1 MSLADRIPYAKLIG
15 LEVERRADGIVCRLP
30 FQPGIVGNARL
41 PAVHGGV
48 IGSFLEMTALL
59 GLLDEAGG
67 GRIPRPINF
76 STNFL
81 RSAGPVE
88 TLGRA
93 EIVKRGRRI
102 ANVRVVA
109 WQDDPGK
116 PVAAGVGNFL
126 LQQGDGRESRPER

>member
-1 MSLADRIPYAKLIG
+1 VSSSLVDRIPYAKLIG
-15 LEVERRADGIVCRLP
+15 LRVERDEQGLVCVLP
-30 FQPGIVGNARL
+30 FRDEIVGNARL

-59 GLLDEAGG
+59 GLLDAGEG
-67 GRIPRPINF
+67 GARIPKPINF

-81 RSAGPVE
+81 RSAGRAE
-88 TLGRA
+88 TRGRA
-93 EIVKRGRRI
+93 EIVKQGRRI

-109 WQDDPGK
+109 WQADPGK

-126 LQQGDGRESRPER
+126 L